1 MLSYILNLIKNIIN
15 KKVVDCMFCWVAN
28 FETECEIKVKD
39 RDDFFIIEGKE
50 PYKQSLGGKTLM
62 VKVPSLRALNSRYI
76 TYGYKEVAFLV
87 DGWVKI
93 QDSLE
98 MCFNLMSG
106 SSNKSIRILSYLRM
120 NNISAWEFAVYL
132 ESKHNLMLI
141 NRQDDSG
148 QSLMGNTSKLLSNLK
163 STYKVHFLMVGSRKF
178 KTIMNNVNVL
188 GQCIHPSGVNLNN
201 NGDLYHKIWYQR
213 DNSSVVNHLG
223 SINLHDFSV
232 L

>member
-1 MLSYILNLIKNIIN
+1 
-15 KKVVDCMFCWVAN
+15 MFCWVAD
-28 FETECEIKVKD
+28 FETEFKIKRKN
-39 RDDFFIIEGKE
+39 RNEFLIIEGQK
-50 PYKQSLGGKTLM
+50 PYKQSLGGNVFM
-62 VKVPSLRALNSRYI
+62 VNVPSHSLINSRYI

-148 QSLMGNTSKLLSNLK
+148 KSLMGNTSKLLSNLK
-163 STYKVHFLMVGSRKF
+163 STYKIHFLMVGSREF

-201 NGDLYHKIWYQR
+201 NGGLYHKIWYQR

-232 L
+232 LS

>member
-1 MLSYILNLIKNIIN
+1 
-15 KKVVDCMFCWVAN
+15 MFCWVAD
-28 FETECEIKVKD
+28 FETEFKIKTK
-39 RDDFFIIEGKE
+39 RENINKFFIIEGLK
-50 PYKQSLGGKTLM
+50 PYKQSLGGKVFM
-62 VKVPSLRALNSRYI
+62 VNVPSQSLIKSLINSRYI
-76 TYGYKEVAFLV
+76 TYAYKEVAFLV
-87 DGWVKI
+87 DDWVKI

-106 SSNKSIRILSYLRM
+106 SSHKSIRILSYLRM

-148 QSLMGNTSKLLSNLK
+148 KSLMGNTSKLLSNLK
-163 STYKVHFLMVGSRKF
+163 SAYKIHFLMVGSREF